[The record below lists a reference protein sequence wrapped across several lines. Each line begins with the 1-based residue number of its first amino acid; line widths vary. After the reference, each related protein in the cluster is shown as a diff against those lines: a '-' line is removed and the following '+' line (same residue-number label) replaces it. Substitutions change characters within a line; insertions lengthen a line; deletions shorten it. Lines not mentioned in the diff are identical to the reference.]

1 MGENEVQ
8 MENTEQIQE
17 SHASSSDKI
26 DLSLDDIIRLN
37 KKEQKA
43 NRAKSKRASNR
54 NNVLKKLN
62 QVPQQ
67 QQRGLRRGE
76 QQYQGPGGLRG
87 LRRQRGSGRGMVS
100 RGGSLNR
107 AAAATTTDGQFDQ
120 TTFTSRGTFRG
131 RGRGRGRGGGLSR
144 GAMSARG
151 QRGGRPI
158 VLDRGFS
165 ATKMAEKLQKYQKIR
180 SQRTAPSS
188 STLTVSLPNAKSA
201 PVAVKT
207 PIQARR
213 GGVVL
218 RGRPSR
224 GAGTSL
230 PKGIPLQFNY
240 KATTNQTAVSL
251 NDRFT
256 DLSFSGQG
264 WGRGGGR
271 GRGAV
276 GGGGG
281 RGNTVRGGRGR
292 GRGNIAEGGRGRGRG
307 NIIGAGRGRGRGNF
321 VGGGRGRGRGNIIG
335 AGRGRGRGNFVGG
348 GRGRGRGNIIG
359 AERGRGRG
367 NFVGGG
373 RGRGRGGVGVTRGG
387 RGLTRGRG
395 ESRGAGRTVI
405 LQ

>member
-1 MGENEVQ
+1 MGENEVKT
-8 MENTEQIQE
+8 ENTEQMQE

-37 KKEQKA
+37 KKEEKA

-54 NNVLKKLN
+54 SNVLKKLN

-67 QQRGLRRGE
+67 QQRGLRQG
-76 QQYQGPGGLRG
+76 QQRYQGPGGLRG
-87 LRRQRGSGRGMVS
+87 LRGLRRQRGSARGMVS

-107 AAAATTTDGQFDQ
+107 AAAATTIDGQFDQ

-131 RGRGRGRGGGLSR
+131 RGRGRGRGAGLSR

-151 QRGGRPI
+151 QRGGRPF

-180 SQRTAPSS
+180 GQRTAPSG

-213 GGVVL
+213 GGVL
-218 RGRPSR
+218 RGRSR
-224 GAGTSL
+224 GVGTSL

-240 KATTNQTAVSL
+240 KATTNQTSVSL

-256 DLSFSGQG
+256 DLSFSWRG
-264 WGRGGGR
+264 WGRGS

-276 GGGGG
+276 RGGGG
-281 RGNTVRGGRGR
+281 RGNTVRGERGRGRGNTVRGERGR
-292 GRGNIAEGGRGRGRG
+292 GRGNIAGAGRGRGRG
-307 NIIGAGRGRGRGNF
+307 NIIGAGRGRG
-321 VGGGRGRGRGNIIG
+321 NI
-335 AGRGRGRGNFVGG
+335 A
-348 GRGRGRGNIIG
+348 
-359 AERGRGRG
+359 
-367 NFVGGG
+367 GGG

>member
-8 MENTEQIQE
+8 MENTEQMQE

-67 QQRGLRRGE
+67 RGLRRGE

-87 LRRQRGSGRGMVS
+87 LRRQRGAGRGMVS
-100 RGGSLNR
+100 REGSLNR
-107 AAAATTTDGQFDQ
+107 AAATDGQFDQ

-131 RGRGRGRGGGLSR
+131 RGRGRGRGGRLSR

-151 QRGGRPI
+151 QRGGRPF
-158 VLDRGFS
+158 VLDNLGFS
-165 ATKMAEKLQKYQKIR
+165 ATNMTEKLQKYQKIR
-180 SQRTAPSS
+180 SQRTAPSG
-188 STLTVSLPNAKSA
+188 STLTVSLPNATSA

-207 PIQARR
+207 PIPARR

-218 RGRPSR
+218 RGRSSR
-224 GAGTSL
+224 GAGSSL

-256 DLSFSGQG
+256 DLSFSGRG
-264 WGRGGGR
+264 WGRGGG
-271 GRGAV
+271 G

-292 GRGNIAEGGRGRGRG
+292 GRGNIIGAGRGRGRG
-307 NIIGAGRGRGRGNF
+307 NIIGAGRGRGRGNII
-321 VGGGRGRGRGNIIG
+321 GAGRGRGRGNIIG
-335 AGRGRGRGNFVGG
+335 AGRGRGRGNIAGG
-348 GRGRGRGNIIG
+348 ERGRGRGRGNIIG
-359 AERGRGRG
+359 AGRGRGRG
-367 NFVGGG
+367 NIAGGG

-395 ESRGAGRTVI
+395 ESGGAGRTVI

>member
-1 MGENEVQ
+1 
-8 MENTEQIQE
+8 
-17 SHASSSDKI
+17 
-26 DLSLDDIIRLN
+26 
-37 KKEQKA
+37 
-43 NRAKSKRASNR
+43 
-54 NNVLKKLN
+54 
-62 QVPQQ
+62 
-67 QQRGLRRGE
+67 
-76 QQYQGPGGLRG
+76 
-87 LRRQRGSGRGMVS
+87 MVS

-107 AAAATTTDGQFDQ
+107 AAAATTIDGQFNQ

-131 RGRGRGRGGGLSR
+131 RGRGRGRGARLSR
-144 GAMSARG
+144 GAISARG
-151 QRGGRPI
+151 QRGGRPF

-165 ATKMAEKLQKYQKIR
+165 ATEMAEKLQKYQKIR
-180 SQRTAPSS
+180 GQRTAPSG

-201 PVAVKT
+201 PVTVKT

-218 RGRPSR
+218 RGRSSR

-256 DLSFSGQG
+256 DLSFSGRG

-281 RGNTVRGGRGR
+281 RGNAVR
-292 GRGNIAEGGRGRGRG
+292 GGRGRGRG
-307 NIIGAGRGRGRGNF
+307 NIIGAGRGRGRGNIA
-321 VGGGRGRGRGNIIG
+321 GAGRGRGRGNIIG
-335 AGRGRGRGNFVGG
+335 AGRGRG
-348 GRGRGRGNIIG
+348 NI
-359 AERGRGRG
+359 A
-367 NFVGGG
+367 GGG

>member
-8 MENTEQIQE
+8 MENTEQMQE
-17 SHASSSDKI
+17 SHASGSDKI
-26 DLSLDDIIRLN
+26 DLSLDDIIKLN

-43 NRAKSKRASNR
+43 NRATNRAKSKRAANR

-67 QQRGLRRGE
+67 QRGLGRGA
-76 QQYQGPGGLRG
+76 QQYQGPGRLRG
-87 LRRQRGSGRGMVS
+87 LRRQRGSGRGMAS

-107 AAAATTTDGQFDQ
+107 AAATTGGQFDQ

-144 GAMSARG
+144 GAMSSRG
-151 QRGGRPI
+151 QRGGRPF

-180 SQRTAPSS
+180 SHRTEPSG
-188 STLTVSLPNAKSA
+188 STLTVSLPNATSP
-201 PVAVKT
+201 PVTVTT
-207 PIQARR
+207 PNQARR
-213 GGVVL
+213 GGAVL
-218 RGRPSR
+218 RGRSSR
-224 GAGTSL
+224 GASTSS

-256 DLSFSGQG
+256 DLRFRGRG
-264 WGRGGGR
+264 RGRGGGR

-276 GGGGG
+276 GAGGRGGG
-281 RGNTVRGGRGR
+281 RGNAFGGGRGR
-292 GRGNIAEGGRGRGRG
+292 GRGNFIGAGRGRANIIGAGRGRGRG
-307 NIIGAGRGRGRGNF
+307 NIIGAGRGRGNI
-321 VGGGRGRGRGNIIG
+321 VGGGRGRGRG
-335 AGRGRGRGNFVGG
+335 
-348 GRGRGRGNIIG
+348 
-359 AERGRGRG
+359 
-367 NFVGGG
+367 
-373 RGRGRGGVGVTRGG
+373 RGGVGDTRGG
-387 RGLTRGRG
+387 RGLRRGRG
-395 ESRGAGRTVI
+395 GSRGAGRTVT